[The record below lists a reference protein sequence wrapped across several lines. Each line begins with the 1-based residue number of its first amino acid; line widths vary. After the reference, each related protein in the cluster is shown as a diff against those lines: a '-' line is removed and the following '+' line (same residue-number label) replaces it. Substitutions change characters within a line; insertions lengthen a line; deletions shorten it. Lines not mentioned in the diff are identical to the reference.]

1 MSWNIENIIFSCI
14 SQDLLRTHTKF
25 AKKLE
30 KGCAN
35 GGIEIS
41 PVFLEFVSI
50 GTIKHLFEYIKN
62 KLLLSVPSIP
72 TKCHACGSKTW
83 ISRLLTPVF
92 QLVTPGRKVWAIT
105 ALTDT
110 FYVNKP
116 EPKGEK
122 KSLCRWSTFSEF
134 SFFSRKS
141 MFLCVPVF
149 VLDGTLRNI
158 FGLLRNVFGYYRTP
172 RKILKNVTSINVKR
186 LAGIT

>member
-1 MSWNIENIIFSCI
+1 MSC
-14 SQDLLRTHTKF
+14 LRRD
-25 AKKLE
+25 
-30 KGCAN
+30 
-35 GGIEIS
+35 
-41 PVFLEFVSI
+41 
-50 GTIKHLFEYIKN
+50 
-62 KLLLSVPSIP
+62 
-72 TKCHACGSKTW
+72 CHACGSKTW

-122 KSLCRWSTFSEF
+122 KSLCGWSTFSEF

-172 RKILKNVTSINVKR
+172 RKILKNLEKCHVYKCKKVGRYNLVYICVHLQFKIKEFFLRREMNSSSMENIVQRCQK
-186 LAGIT
+186 LKHM

>member
-1 MSWNIENIIFSCI
+1 MSC
-14 SQDLLRTHTKF
+14 LRRD
-25 AKKLE
+25 
-30 KGCAN
+30 
-35 GGIEIS
+35 
-41 PVFLEFVSI
+41 
-50 GTIKHLFEYIKN
+50 
-62 KLLLSVPSIP
+62 
-72 TKCHACGSKTW
+72 CHACGSKTW

-122 KSLCRWSTFSEF
+122 KSLCGWSTFSEF

-172 RKILKNVTSINVKR
+172 RKILKNLEKCHVYKCKK
-186 LAGIT
+186 AGRYNLVYICVHLQFKIKEFFLRREMNSSSMENIVQRCRKLKHM